1 MTAETTPAVRQYQP
15 PKTIRE
21 AYERL
26 ATTVAPLLPEGMEPK
41 QFVGLVGSCMA
52 KTPQLRQCDP
62 ESFVLAVRE
71 AAELQLWPG
80 TNAAA
85 LSHLVPG
92 KDHGVWKVSFRIG
105 YRGLEELAYRKGW
118 NLVGRVVHKGDR
130 FEVRYGTTPEIIH
143 EPRRSQPVTGAELEY
158 AYAVCWTGRRVLVD
172 VEVLD
177 REQIEARR
185 KAGNAAD
192 GNWWKNH
199 YDRMASKSAVRALGM
214 RLPLAP
220 SNQTLAQRGIAVEV
234 GEDPQFSALPER
246 EPSTDAED
254 QTQDPADGEPE
265 GQQES
270 LV

>member
-41 QFVGLVGSCMA
+41 QFVGLVGSCLA
-52 KTPQLRQCDP
+52 KTPKLKSCEP

-71 AAELQLWPG
+71 AAELALWPG

-85 LSHLVPG
+85 LAYLVPKAG
-92 KDHGVWKVSFRIG
+92 KCQFRIG

-118 NLVGRVVHKGDR
+118 TLTGAVVNEGDV
-130 FEVRYGTTPEIIH
+130 FEWQRGTNPEIIH
-143 EPRRSQPVTGAELEY
+143 KPRRAQPVTGAVLTH
-158 AYAVCWTGRRVLVD
+158 AYAVCWTAHRRIWD
-172 VEVLD
+172 FEILD
-177 REQIEARR
+177 REEIEKRR
-185 KAGNAAD
+185 KAGDAAD
-192 GNWWKNH
+192 QTWWKNH

-234 GEDPQFSALPER
+234 GEDPQFPALPER

-254 QTQDPADGEPE
+254 QTQEPVDGEPE
-265 GQQES
+265 GQQET